1 MTRSLSLTVRATN
14 TFLFNLIPMSIDKG
28 VGCGQYSV
36 VPPPP
41 EVLLVKGQNGA
52 VAVDPFLSLFLK
64 AGFRFKVVDGF
75 GARAGLIRL
84 VPVKL
89 DPSEFRHCSDLEFV
103 SMF

>member
-1 MTRSLSLTVRATN
+1 M
-14 TFLFNLIPMSIDKG
+14 
-28 VGCGQYSV
+28 
-36 VPPPP
+36 
-41 EVLLVKGQNGA
+41 KGQNGA

-75 GARAGLIRL
+75 GARDGLIRL
-84 VPVKL
+84 EPVKL